1 MLSGG
6 HLDLYFVARPVVG
19 SLEGDLLAFLGR
31 FRHRRIDHTQIESSL
46 LFNSIRFD
54 ISREANTRVLVV
66 LCQDSLSQISKAK
79 RLGHLRFEI
88 SALHDV
94 LHFSSG
100 KDREKGCIVISLVTC
115 SILVSVGWKIHHVP

>member
-1 MLSGG
+1 MLSSWTFVTQICPFPVRLIPNRICMLSGG

-54 ISREANTRVLVV
+54 ISREANTRVLV
-66 LCQDSLSQISKAK
+66 
-79 RLGHLRFEI
+79 
-88 SALHDV
+88 
-94 LHFSSG
+94 SSG